1 MMFPMPASSKEIG
14 EVKKEVRSTFDFIS
28 YDYDKLRGRIW
39 EDLADFTS
47 ESLFLPKPSRDS
59 LIVDLASGNAR
70 HAIYFTEKN
79 EIRSVAI
86 DFSTQLLSLAKKRVN
101 SSNMRHMVALI
112 NADVTEIPLREESAS
127 DVLFVAAV
135 HHLPTATERLKSMQE
150 TRRILFHGGRGVVTV
165 WRKWQRRFARY
176 FLGRHLRHL
185 LGGKVD
191 EDLGDIYIPWKS
203 GHGATSVSRFYHLFS
218 KRELEK
224 LMSKSG
230 FRIIKISKSS
240 KKAGEGSFFTSIEKK

>member
-1 MMFPMPASSKEIG
+1 MIFPMPPSFKETG
-14 EVKKEVRSTFDFIS
+14 EVKREVRSTFDFIS

-39 EDLADFTS
+39 EDLADFTT

-59 LIVDLASGNAR
+59 LVVDLAGGNAR

-79 EIRSVAI
+79 EVRSVAI
-86 DFSTQLLSLAKKRVN
+86 DFSTQLLSLAKKRVD

-112 NADVTEIPLREESAS
+112 DADVSEIPIRQESAN
-127 DVLFVAAV
+127 DVLFIAAI

-150 TRRILFHGGRGVVTV
+150 TRRILVHGGRGVVTV
-165 WRKWQRRFARY
+165 WRKWQRRFVRY
-176 FLGRHLRHL
+176 FVGRYLRHP
-185 LGGKVD
+185 LGGKAT
-191 EDLGDIYIPWKS
+191 EDLGDIHIPWKS

-218 KRELEK
+218 KRELKK
-224 LMSKSG
+224 LLSKSG

-240 KKAGEGSFFTSIEKK
+240 KKAGEGAFFASIEKK